1 MISNDDL
8 EAFGYY
14 GYWGK
19 EVPDNLGDTPQDMV
33 REFMSVTE
41 QPPNSDVYYTLIK
54 EEYSEWLMEV
64 LNNSPK
70 KELKELA
77 DLAYVIFGYAEC
89 MGWDLM
95 EALRRVH
102 QNNVGRCVQP
112 DGTVKRRGDGKILK
126 NPDYP
131 KVDLKDL
138 IK

>member
-19 EVPDNLGDTPQDMV
+19 EVPDNSGDTPQDMV

-41 QPPNSDVYYTLIK
+41 QPPNPDVYYTLVK
-54 EEYSEWLMEV
+54 EEYSEWLIEV
-64 LNNSPK
+64 LNNSPE

-102 QNNVGRCVQP
+102 DSNISRCVQE
-112 DGTVKRRGDGKILK
+112 DGSVHYRHDGKVLK
-126 NPDYP
+126 REDAP
-131 KVDLKDL
+131 KCDLSDL
-138 IK
+138 V